1 MVHIAI
7 GVAAIVAGTWWIST
21 DFVLFYEVL
30 KILAYLGLLGFG
42 VVAVLAGTRQFRSD
56 K

>member
-7 GVAAIVAGTWWIST
+7 GAAAVIAGTWWIST

-30 KILAYLGLLGFG
+30 KILAYLSLLGFG